1 MLNRLRAFLLASL
14 ALVSSAALGQ
24 RNLLIPAEPMVAR
37 NSVGLSKW
45 VGGFVYTSGGGI
57 VLTDAMFDRLTLD
70 KTLKKTFSREILAHY
85 YYDMFSPWGP
95 LSQCTGSYDND
106 NFDPDPTYWNHVNMM
121 GIRYINGVRIPK
133 LSSLESTSRIKR
145 FYSESDLGG
154 HSAVDQGLVHKPF
167 IGDGSL

>member
-1 MLNRLRAFLLASL
+1 MLNRLRAFFLASL

-24 RNLLIPAEPMVAR
+24 RNLLIPAEPMAAR
-37 NSVGLSKW
+37 DCVGLSKW

-57 VLTDAMFDRLTLD
+57 VLTDAMFDRLKQD
-70 KTLKKTFSREILAHY
+70 KTLKKSFSREILAHY
-85 YYDMFSPWGP
+85 CYSCFSPWDP
-95 LSQCTGSYDND
+95 LSQCTGSYDAE
-106 NFDPDPTYWNHVNMM
+106 NFDPDPKYWSYDRMM

-154 HSAVDQGLVHKPF
+154 HSAVDRGLVHKPF
-167 IGDGSL
+167 SGDGSP